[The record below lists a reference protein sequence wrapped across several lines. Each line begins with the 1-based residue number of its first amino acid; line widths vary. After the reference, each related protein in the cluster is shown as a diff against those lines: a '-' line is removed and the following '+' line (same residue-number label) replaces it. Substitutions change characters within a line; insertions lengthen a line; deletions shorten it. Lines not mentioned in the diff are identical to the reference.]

1 MLIPIRTSRELKRR
15 PRVVG
20 ALIVANMVIHLLGL
34 VLVGGGS
41 LAHETLIE
49 WGALSRGDFKPWTLL
64 TYQFLHDQGSIW
76 HLAFNMLF
84 LWVFGASVEDR
95 LGRVGFASFY
105 LAGGVAAGLAH
116 VAWSPAPVIGASGA
130 VAAVT
135 GAFAA
140 LAPRA
145 RVLVLVFF
153 FIIGTFSVPALWFVA
168 FYVAIDFL
176 RSVGDLLGGGSRVA
190 YVAHL
195 AGYAFG
201 FGVAVTLLATRR
213 LPRDDFD
220 IWFIFKQSR
229 RRAAFRQAAAG
240 AVGGPWESASADTGR
255 QVAERMKRSSEA
267 ADAPPPDP
275 ELHAARRRIEQLAL
289 EHRLPEAATA
299 YAELLRT
306 RPDAV
311 LSPDRQV
318 DVASQL
324 HADGRERDAA
334 RAYELV
340 LERYPAHPRTAD
352 VRLLLAVLYV
362 RSLDRP
368 EDALPLLERARTGRL
383 DEAHRELVEALE
395 EEARAAGA
403 GR

>member
-15 PRVVG
+15 PRVTG
-20 ALIVANMVIHLLGL
+20 ALVVANMVIHLLAL

-41 LAHETLIE
+41 LDHDRLIE
-49 WGALSRGDFKPWTLL
+49 LGALSRTDFKPWTLL

-84 LWVFGASVEDR
+84 LWVFGAPVEDR

-116 VAWSPAPVIGASGA
+116 VAWSAAPVIGASGA

-153 FIIGTFSVPALWFVA
+153 FIIGTFAVPALWFVA

-201 FGVAVTLLATRR
+201 FGVAVALLATRK

-229 RRAAFRQAAAG
+229 RRAAFRRATSGSVA
-240 AVGGPWESASADTGR
+240 GPWESASADTGR
-255 QVAERMKRSSEA
+255 RLGERARKTA
-267 ADAPPPDP
+267 PVDDAPPPDP
-275 ELHAARRRIEQLAL
+275 EVAAARRRIEELVV
-289 EHRLPEAATA
+289 EHRLPEAAEA
-299 YAELLRT
+299 YAELLAEHPET
-306 RPDAV
+306 V
-311 LSPDRQV
+311 LTADRQV

-324 HADGRERDAA
+324 HAEGREQEAGT
-334 RAYELV
+334 AYELMID
-340 LERYPAHPRTAD
+340 RYPAHPRTPE
-352 VRLLLAVLYV
+352 VRLLLAALYV
-362 RSLDRP
+362 RSLGRA
-368 EDALPLLERARTGRL
+368 EDALPLLERARSGRL
-383 DEAHRELVEALE
+383 GEDHRALVDALE
-395 EEARAAGA
+395 AEAQAAGVD
-403 GR
+403 R